1 MSVLVEALTIV
12 VRRIT
17 LDLAYPGGH
26 EAWIARHQTYTA
38 PARYVSVDDHLVGVS
53 FFSGALEEELEHLV
67 SVGLVVLDDRR

>member
-38 PARYVSVDDHLVGVS
+38 PARYVSVYWVS
-53 FFSGALEEELEHLV
+53 ELW
-67 SVGLVVLDDRR
+67 R